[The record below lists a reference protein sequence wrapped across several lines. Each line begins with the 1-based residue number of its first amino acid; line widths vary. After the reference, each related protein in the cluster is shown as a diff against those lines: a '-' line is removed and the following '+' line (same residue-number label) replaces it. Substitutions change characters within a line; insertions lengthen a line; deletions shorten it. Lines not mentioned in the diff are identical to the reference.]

1 MMLAIY
7 IAASFA
13 AGLLAGLR
21 VGYRRGFERGVEASE
36 RLYPPITVNGDS
48 DAQRSGRRT

>member
-1 MMLAIY
+1 MTLAIC

-21 VGYRRGFERGVEASE
+21 VGYRRGFEGGIEAAE
-36 RLYPPITVNGDS
+36 RLYPPIRVYGDS
-48 DAQRSGRRT
+48 DAQRSERRA

>member
-21 VGYRRGFERGVEASE
+21 VGYRRGFERSVDAAE
-36 RLYPPITVNGDS
+36 RLYPPIRVYGDS
-48 DAQRSGRRT
+48 NAQRSERRT